1 MWHRGP
7 AAHDTVVMRFFKDCL
22 NVLFRAYLRYTSKP
36 VKVWKL
42 RSNPFPSHSMSMA
55 RRRALE
61 AFLHYTEGE
70 AGRAA
75 RNEAYVTKFSLK
87 PN

>member
-1 MWHRGP
+1 M
-7 AAHDTVVMRFFKDCL
+7 DCL
-22 NVLFRAYLRYTSKP
+22 DVLFRAYLRYTSKS
-36 VKVWKL
+36 VKVRKL
-42 RSNPFPSHSMSMA
+42 RSKPFPSRSMTVA
-55 RRRALE
+55 QRRALE

-75 RNEAYVTKFSLK
+75 RNDAYVAKFSLK